1 VFSSLEDGLAP
12 EPLDTTVE
20 RAGRLWWTRMTLRSG
35 AFGPEVDVDL
45 CMVSLDSSEE
55 RWVLTVSERDRAVS
69 RRFLWRELVAEGGRT
84 WGVRLLSLRWL
95 ETRLV

>member
-35 AFGPEVDVDL
+35 ARGPEVDL
-45 CMVSLDSSEE
+45 RIVSLDSPDE
-55 RWVLTVSERDRAVS
+55 RCVLTVSERDMVVS
-69 RRFLWRELVAEGGRT
+69 RRFLWRELLAEGGRT
-84 WGVRLLSLRWL
+84 
-95 ETRLV
+95 